1 MTAYEQLFNVS
12 TNTVRSY
19 LGDGCCHMGITLKHP
34 VPDRVKPAKFVIFA
48 SVHSDAQPWASECT
62 DAKITNDAG
71 LTRSATRCFI
81 AVPIWQQWAS
91 KDAINAFCIV
101 DTPLM
106 YTVHTRC
113 CILGDRGHDTRRPS
127 VGCRCL
133 HVTVCSTENRD
144 ARSHT
149 SSEWRRNSDGSCG
162 TGCYDS
168 SPVRTAARRTA
179 QSTSTRSVSAQHTYI
194 EEETDRQTMTRQ
206 QGPTSHRLRVIGLM
220 LNSLTMFSS
229 WYMCSSKLSICNS
242 TPHQFLP
249 RDAPQSAVMLW

>member
-1 MTAYEQLFNVS
+1 MS
-12 TNTVRSY
+12 
-19 LGDGCCHMGITLKHP
+19 
-34 VPDRVKPAKFVIFA
+34 
-48 SVHSDAQPWASECT
+48 
-62 DAKITNDAG
+62 KITNDARLDPVCHRMLYSCTHMTAVGVKG
-71 LTRSATRCFI
+71 LI
-81 AVPIWQQWAS
+81 
-91 KDAINAFCIV
+91 AINAFCIV

-162 TGCYDS
+162 TGCCDS

-229 WYMCSSKLSICNS
+229 WYMCSSKLSIWNN

-249 RDAPQSAVMLW
+249 HDAPQSAVMLW